1 MLKYKTDECQYPLYI
16 KIYQRYDGTCIFFF
30 FLYRVHTCTST
41 RIVTTLEQYL
51 LALHCILCKH
61 QHTQDTFHSQ
71 CHSSL
76 TDSSG
81 DTLKQSSLY
90 NLGGGQ
96 FFQWNCRAKSNKVYV
111 RLIYRFKLCL
121 DMHFWSNVIYIML
134 NL

>member
-1 MLKYKTDECQYPLYI
+1 MLKYKTDECHYPLYI

-96 FFQWNCRAKSNKVYV
+96 SFPMKLQSKVKESLRASNLQV
-111 RLIYRFKLCL
+111 
-121 DMHFWSNVIYIML
+121 
-134 NL
+134 